1 MNGKYLLRT
10 LGCKVNQYE
19 SQQIR
24 EILESQGLRPARPGE
39 SADLAVI
46 NSCAV
51 TASASAKTRQATRR
65 ASQGGT
71 TPTIV
76 VGCGATADADR
87 LARIPGVIGV
97 WGHDQ
102 DLADQIRRHV
112 VHQLSSRPVPEAAGA
127 RVAET
132 DAATRVQAGENEEW
146 MIAGVPAPGPGAV
159 PTVGPD
165 LPVLSSIAPAS
176 AYVNGNAAALNSQAD
191 PSPSAEGD
199 GQPIHRFA
207 DHERAFLKIQDGC
220 DAHCTY
226 CIIPRLR
233 PNLRSKSV
241 ADAVAEA
248 KALVRAGHREI
259 VLTGIYLGA
268 FGRPT
273 AIRKRFDDRRS
284 PLAELVEAVA
294 EVDGLVRLRLS
305 SLEPGDVSDELLD
318 VLATHDACVPH
329 LHLPLQSGS
338 PEILRRMNRQYDR
351 ADFLDM
357 IERVRSAL
365 DRAAISTDILVG
377 FPGETEQDFEQTVS
391 TARQAGFCKIH
402 AFPFSPRQ
410 QTAAA
415 RWTDRF
421 VPGTVVRRRMER
433 LRTVEA
439 ELARCFEEQ
448 CVGTI
453 ERVLIERS
461 GRHLPADSGLLCGR
475 SDRYFRVY
483 FEADPGSRLRPG
495 DIAWVRIHRVSPR
508 RVHGTLL
515 GAPSLDRPLRVLA
528 GNEC

>member
-1 MNGKYLLRT
+1 MNRKYLLRT

-24 EILESQGLRPARPGE
+24 ELLESQGLRPARPGE
-39 SADLAVI
+39 SVDLAVI

-97 WGHDQ
+97 WGHDR
-102 DLADQIRRHV
+102 DLADQIRRHI
-112 VHQLSSRPVPEAAGA
+112 VHQLSSRPVPEAAGV
-127 RVAET
+127 RVAKA
-132 DAATRVQAGENEEW
+132 DAATRFRAGEDEEW
-146 MIAGVPAPGPGAV
+146 MIAGVPAQVPWAV

-165 LPVLSSIAPAS
+165 LPLLSSIAPPPAD
-176 AYVNGNAAALNSQAD
+176 VNGDALRSSPVAA
-191 PSPSAEGD
+191 PRPPAELD
-199 GQPIHRFA
+199 VQPIHRFA

-233 PNLRSKSV
+233 PKLRSKSV
-241 ADAVAEA
+241 EHAVAEA
-248 KALVRAGHREI
+248 QALVRAGHREI

-273 AIRKRFDDRRS
+273 AIRKRFDGSRS

-305 SLEPGDVSDELLD
+305 SLEPGDVSGELLH

-329 LHLPLQSGS
+329 LHLPLQAGS
-338 PEILRRMNRQYDR
+338 PRILRKMNRQYDR

-357 IERVRSAL
+357 IELVRSTL
-365 DRAAISTDILVG
+365 DRPAISTDILVG
-377 FPGETEQDFEQTVS
+377 FPGETDDDFEQTLA
-391 TARQAGFCKIH
+391 TAR
-402 AFPFSPRQ
+402 
-410 QTAAA
+410 
-415 RWTDRF
+415 
-421 VPGTVVRRRMER
+421 
-433 LRTVEA
+433 
-439 ELARCFEEQ
+439 
-448 CVGTI
+448 
-453 ERVLIERS
+453 
-461 GRHLPADSGLLCGR
+461 
-475 SDRYFRVY
+475 
-483 FEADPGSRLRPG
+483 
-495 DIAWVRIHRVSPR
+495 
-508 RVHGTLL
+508 
-515 GAPSLDRPLRVLA
+515 
-528 GNEC
+528 